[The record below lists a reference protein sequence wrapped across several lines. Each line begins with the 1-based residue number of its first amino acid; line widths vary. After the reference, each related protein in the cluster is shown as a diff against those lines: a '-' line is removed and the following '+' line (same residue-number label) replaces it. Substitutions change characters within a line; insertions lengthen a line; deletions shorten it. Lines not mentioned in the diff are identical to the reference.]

1 MGNMKTKIL
10 VTVLMLITVAA
21 FAQSERREG
30 SSNSN
35 GRSRNQSVEEKKKT
49 TDQTVKT
56 DNNDRNS
63 SSEKQRTVKETPNR
77 TTGSESSTRENNRS
91 NERSNTVS
99 GNSNERNNGN
109 NSRVNTGNSENRR
122 SENGG
127 GVKTETR
134 RDANNN
140 GRTVSSGRTET
151 GNGNQSG
158 TQQRENGGEGRRVQE
173 QGGND
178 QGGGRNENAG
188 RSENSPRNHDNGNVT
203 TTNNRNAQV
212 DSRVT
217 ERRYATGSHAR
228 VETHHNVYVNPPRPV
243 EYRRVHEPYRRPVY
257 VDIYWTAGIRDE
269 YYGWYPE
276 YRYWNRNIGSRI
288 ETISA
293 YDAYDYIGDVARIYG
308 RVTDVDYNYQND
320 EYYFYFGSYYPYQDF
335 SAVVPGW
342 VAREFSHKP
351 RRFFLGRHI
360 SVTGLVTIYD
370 DRPEILVRRPSQ
382 IDRYY

>member
-10 VTVLMLITVAA
+10 VTVLMLTTVAA
-21 FAQSERREG
+21 FSQSERREG
-30 SSNSN
+30 SSNTN
-35 GRSRNQSVEEKKKT
+35 GKSRTQSVEEKKKT

-56 DNNDRNS
+56 DNNARS
-63 SSEKQRTVKETPNR
+63 SSSDNQRTVKETPNR
-77 TTGSESSTRENNRS
+77 NAGTGSNSREVNRS
-91 NERSNTVS
+91 SDRSNTVT
-99 GNSNERNNGN
+99 GNPNERNNGT

-122 SENGG
+122 SENAGE
-127 GVKTETR
+127 VKTETR

-151 GNGNQSG
+151 NNGNHNG
-158 TQQRENGGEGRRVQE
+158 TQQRENGGEGRRVQD

-178 QGGGRNENAG
+178 QGGNRNVNAG
-188 RSENSPRNHDNGNVT
+188 RSENPSRDRDNRTVT
-203 TTNNRNAQV
+203 TTTNRNAQV
-212 DSRVT
+212 DSRVS
-217 ERRYATGSHAR
+217 ERRYASSNHTR
-228 VETHHNVYVNPPRPV
+228 VETHHNVYVNPPRPI

-257 VDIYWTAGIRDE
+257 VDIYWTPGIRDE

-276 YRYWNRNIGSRI
+276 YRHWNRDLGTRI

-293 YDAYDYIGDVARIYG
+293 YDAYDYIGDVARVYGKIY
-308 RVTDVDYNYQND
+308 DVDYNYQND

-360 SVTGLVTIYD
+360 SVTGLITIYD
-370 DRPEILVRRPSQ
+370 DRPEILVRRPGQ